1 MFARF
6 RAGTNWAIAAAALAA
21 AALAA
26 ASVADSATT
35 AGPYRNGLVAYIEC
49 CGPAGVYLIR
59 ADGSGRHLIF
69 RAVHDDAPLTPAW
82 SPNGRR
88 LALIPGAARRGVWLV
103 SASGTGLHR
112 VTAGRGDPLF
122 PSWSPTGS
130 ALVYADL
137 DRTRSGRHD
146 LYRVRT
152 DGAALKRLTSSSAD
166 ETHPAWA
173 PNGNEIV
180 YERGRDLWRMS
191 ADGRNKRLLIRNAGA
206 PSWSPGASRIA
217 FIRAGDV
224 WTTRR
229 DGSGA
234 IRVAD
239 LAAAQIAVTWS
250 PDSRWLL
257 TAPLDRGDLMLIRA
271 DGSEMKALTRQPDAF
286 HAWPNWQR
294 IPTAGAPR

>member
-6 RAGTNWAIAAAALAA
+6 KARTSWAIAIAALALAALAA
-21 AALAA
+21 AALA
-26 ASVADSATT
+26 DSSTT
-35 AGPYRNGLVAYIEC
+35 ADPYRNGLVAYTQC
-49 CGPAGVYLIR
+49 CGPAGIYVIH
-59 ADGSGRHLIF
+59 ADGSGRRLLY

-82 SPNGRR
+82 SPDGKR
-88 LALIPGAARRGVWLV
+88 LALIPGAPRRGVWLV

-173 PNGNEIV
+173 SNGNEIV

-191 ADGRNKRLLIRNAGA
+191 ANGRNQRLLIRNASA
-206 PSWSPGASRIA
+206 PSWSPGATRIA
-217 FIRAGDV
+217 FIRTGDV

-229 DGSGA
+229 DGSDA
-234 IRVAD
+234 VRVAD
-239 LAAAQIAVTWS
+239 LLATQIAVAWS
-250 PDSRWLL
+250 PDSRWFL
-257 TAPLDRGDLMLIRA
+257 TAPIDRGDLMLIRA
-271 DGSEMKALTRQPDAF
+271 DGSETKALTRQRDAF
-286 HAWPNWQR
+286 HAWPSWQR
-294 IPTAGAPR
+294 VPTKEVQR